1 MKVNH
6 ENVEFDG
13 NLWNN
18 FLSNPGTKVRP
29 KCQRGA
35 FVKRQKKKKKKPT
48 WEVRLFEY
56 FGPLGLGEEQHLI
69 QSFEFLT

>member
-1 MKVNH
+1 
-6 ENVEFDG
+6 VEFDS

-18 FLSNPGTKVRP
+18 FLSNPRTKVRP

-35 FVKRQKKKKKKPT
+35 FVKRPQKKKPPT

-69 QSFEFLT
+69 QAFGFLT